1 MAITEAEV
9 NEMRQALIDE
19 RERILKMTKDSL
31 SESLNRPQEG
41 TPDALDESSDARLSA
56 MSTRLAERDERLLKK
71 IDKVLGLMD
80 NGEYGFCEECG
91 DEIGIARLRARPVTT
106 LCISCK
112 EAQEK
117 DERQKAKSRSKSD
130 RIPGAP
136 NDGGPWSG
144 F

>member
-1 MAITEAEV
+1 MTEAELQ
-9 NEMRQALIDE
+9 EMRKSLIEE
-19 RERILKMTKDSL
+19 RDRILKMSRESL
-31 SESLNRPQEG
+31 SASLNRPQEG
-41 TPDALDESSDARLSA
+41 TPDALDESADARLNA

-71 IDKVLGLMD
+71 ISKVLELMD
-80 NGEYGFCEECG
+80 NGEYGYCEECG
-91 DEIGIARLRARPVTT
+91 EEIGIARLRARPVTT

-117 DERQKAKSRSKSD
+117 DERQKAKTRGKSD

-136 NDGGPWSG
+136 SDGNPWGG

>member
-1 MAITEAEV
+1 MTEAELQ
-9 NEMRQALIDE
+9 EMRKSLLEE
-19 RERILKMTKDSL
+19 RERILRMTKDSL

-41 TPDALDESSDARLSA
+41 TPDALDESSDARLNA

-71 IDKVLGLMD
+71 IDKVLELMD

-91 DEIGIARLRARPVTT
+91 EEIGVARLRARPVTT

-117 DERQKAKSRSKSD
+117 DERQKAKSRGKSD

-136 NDGGPWSG
+136 NDGNPWGG

>member
-1 MAITEAEV
+1 MTEAELR
-9 NEMRQALIDE
+9 EMRKELLDE
-19 RERILKMTKDSL
+19 RERILRMAKDSL

-41 TPDALDESSDARLSA
+41 IPDALDESSDARLNA

-71 IDKVLGLMD
+71 IDKVLELMD

-91 DEIGIARLRARPVTT
+91 EEIGIARLRARPVTT

-117 DERQKAKSRSKSD
+117 DERQKAKSRGKID
-130 RIPGAP
+130 RIPGGP
-136 NDGGPWSG
+136 TDGGPWG
-144 F
+144 GL